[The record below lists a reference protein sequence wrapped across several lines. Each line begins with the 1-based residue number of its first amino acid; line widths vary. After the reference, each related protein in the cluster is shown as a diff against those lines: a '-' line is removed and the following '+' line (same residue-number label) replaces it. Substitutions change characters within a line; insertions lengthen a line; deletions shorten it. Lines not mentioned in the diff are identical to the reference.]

1 MENSDFEDTQPNQ
14 VNPTDSSDSSTPDEN
29 LEATKPTLVSS
40 NEDDTLPTQV
50 EPHNQ
55 EKKSGSRWLLITL
68 VGFSALLMIA
78 VLSAWSGY
86 RSGINL
92 RTEAEATQLTG
103 VASTQYELA
112 LVDMQEGRY
121 DRARQRLEYVIKLDP
136 SYPGATD
143 KLAEVLLL
151 INATATP
158 SPVPTATVAP
168 TPDTSQTDEIETLF
182 SQGEQQL
189 LNEDWSGA
197 IDTLLKVRK
206 LDPTYKMIQ
215 IDGMLFIALR
225 NQGVNKILKEGDLEG
240 GVYDLALA
248 KNFGPLDTEAEGVL
262 TWAKLYITGASF
274 WELDWQQA
282 IYYFSQVAPQ
292 LPGLRDASGMTA
304 SERYRLAIIGY
315 GDTLLAAG
323 KPCQAMEQYQLA
335 LSMGNDADAEA
346 SLAQAIKGCEG
357 GNKKEQP
364 SNNQPPPSGGSSL
377 PQPGQEPT
385 AYPSP

>member
-14 VNPTDSSDSSTPDEN
+14 VNPTDLNDSSNQDKN

-50 EPHNQ
+50 EVHKQ

-78 VLSAWSGY
+78 VLSAWTGY

-92 RTEAEATQLTG
+92 RTEAESTQLAG
-103 VASTQYELA
+103 VASAQYELA
-112 LVDMQEGRY
+112 LVDLQEGRY

-158 SPVPTATVAP
+158 TSVPTATVAP
-168 TPDTSQTDEIETLF
+168 TPDTSQTDEIDALF
-182 SQGEQQL
+182 NQGEQQL

-225 NQGVNKILKEGDLEG
+225 NQGINKILKEGDLEG

>member
-14 VNPTDSSDSSTPDEN
+14 VNPTDLNDSSNQDEN

-50 EPHNQ
+50 EVHKQ

-78 VLSAWSGY
+78 VLSAWTGY

-92 RTEAEATQLTG
+92 RTEAESTQLAG
-103 VASTQYELA
+103 VASAQYELA
-112 LVDMQEGRY
+112 LVDLQEGRY

-158 SPVPTATVAP
+158 TSVPTATVAP
-168 TPDTSQTDEIETLF
+168 TPDTSQTDEIDALF
-182 SQGEQQL
+182 NQGEQQL

-225 NQGVNKILKEGDLEG
+225 NQGINKILKEGDLEG